1 MRFPMVREGNDFREA
16 SWQEAFERINAGL
29 GEVIEHHGPES
40 VAVYIGN
47 PSAHNVGLGMGLG
60 IFAGALGSPHIY
72 SAGSVDQLP
81 KQLASEL
88 MFGNGM
94 AIPVPDIT
102 GTDYLLMLGANPIVS
117 NGSLWMVPDF
127 RGKLRAMRSRGG
139 RLVTVDP
146 RRTETARLADEHV
159 FIKPGTDA
167 WLLAALA
174 AELHRRG
181 RRIPSS
187 YPIEHAD
194 SLFSRLATVTPEMA
208 ALMTGIPGETIMD
221 IVGGLDSAANP
232 VVYGRVG
239 TTIQRHG
246 TLTSFLVE
254 VINLLTG
261 SLDHSGG
268 AMFPEQPYRSPAS
281 SSNSPNYARY
291 HTRVSGYPEVLGQF
305 PAAALAEEMETP
317 GEGQIR
323 ALVCVAGNPVVSNPD
338 SDRLANAI
346 ASLDLVVCVDIY
358 HTETSQF
365 ADVILPGTSPFE
377 EGHYDHF
384 LGAMGYRNAARY
396 SSPVFASDRAD
407 EWRTML
413 QLGYLTRYRQVA
425 TESELDNYED
435 TVIAGL
441 VAAHCNDPTSPIHG
455 RDIQEIM
462 ALIEPT
468 QGVERL
474 LDVGMRVGRFGDHFS
489 GGDGLTLNRVA
500 ASPDGIDLGPLR
512 EDRLAEVVRRPN
524 GRIDL
529 GPQAILDDLD
539 RLLQEQPDSDSTFRL
554 VGRRNTRSNN
564 SWLRNLPMLGRG
576 RNLCVLEMHPDD
588 AGRLGIGEGDT
599 VQVSTGSAQLRIPVS
614 LTKDILPGIV
624 VMPHG
629 FSQTQGLRQSRLQP
643 GENYNRLVAAAEVD
657 APSGTSALNGI
668 AVSIVADQHPS
679 QSKRKR

>member
-1 MRFPMVREGNDFREA
+1 MRTPLLRKGNDFREA
-16 SWQEAFERINAGL
+16 SWQEALEHISARL
-29 GEVIEHHGPES
+29 GEVIERHGPQS
-40 VAVYIGN
+40 VAAYIGN

-174 AELHRRG
+174 AELYRRG
-181 RRIPSS
+181 RRIPPS
-187 YPIEHAD
+187 YPVEHAD
-194 SLFSRLATVTPEMA
+194 SLFARLATVTTEHA
-208 ALMTGIPGETIMD
+208 ALMTGVPGDTIMD
-221 IVGGLDSAANP
+221 IANGLNAAANP

-246 TLTSFLVE
+246 TLTSFLIE

-261 SLDHSGG
+261 SLDHNGG
-268 AMFPEQPYRSPAS
+268 AMFPEQPYRGPAS
-281 SSNSPNYARY
+281 SYNSPNYARY

-338 SDRLANAI
+338 SDRLAKAI
-346 ASLDLVVCVDIY
+346 ESLDFVVCVDIY
-358 HTETSQF
+358 HTETSQL

-413 QLGYLTRYRQVA
+413 HLGYLTANRRVA
-425 TESELDNYED
+425 TESELNNYED

-441 VAAHCNDPTSPIHG
+441 VAAHCNDPTGPIHG
-455 RDIQEIM
+455 RDVQEIM
-462 ALIEPT
+462 AMIEPG

-474 LDVGMRVGRFGDHFS
+474 LDVGIRVGRFGDHFK
-489 GGDGLTLNRVA
+489 GGEGLTLNRVA

-512 EDRLAEVVRRPN
+512 EDRLAEVVRRPG

-539 RLLQEQPDSDSTFRL
+539 RLLEEQPDRETEFRL

-576 RNLCVLEMHPDD
+576 RDLCMLEMHPDD
-588 AGRLGIGEGDT
+588 AARLGIGEGDT
-599 VQVSTGSAQLRIPVS
+599 VQISTGSASLRIPVS
-614 LTKDILPGIV
+614 LTQDILPGV
-624 VMPHG
+624 VVLPHG

-668 AVSIVADQHPS
+668 AVSIMADEHPS
-679 QSKRKR
+679 QLQGKR